1 MAKAVDYT
9 KVQWQTFTD
18 AVQNRNSYM
27 AAAGNP
33 KIMPKMNNVFPES
46 DRVCFRN
53 QTVCFRNQTVRF
65 LKLL

>member
-33 KIMPKMNNVFPES
+33 KIMPKMNM
-46 DRVCFRN
+46 CFRN
-53 QTVCFRNQTVRF
+53 QTVCVFEIRPCVFGIRQCVF
-65 LKLL
+65 